1 MVKIAEMTA
10 TDTLKLPA
18 EVASLFRPSDRFVI
32 WADGDT
38 LHLKRITPP
47 PVTRIVA
54 EAPEGEPMST
64 DEINEIVHQVRRWR
78 QTSQSPP

>member
-18 EVASLFRPSDRFVI
+18 EVASQFRASDRFVI
-32 WADGDT
+32 WTDGDT

-54 EAPEGEPMST
+54 EAPEEEPMSM
-64 DEINEIVHQVRRWR
+64 DEINEIVHEVRRQW
-78 QTSQSPP
+78 QEG